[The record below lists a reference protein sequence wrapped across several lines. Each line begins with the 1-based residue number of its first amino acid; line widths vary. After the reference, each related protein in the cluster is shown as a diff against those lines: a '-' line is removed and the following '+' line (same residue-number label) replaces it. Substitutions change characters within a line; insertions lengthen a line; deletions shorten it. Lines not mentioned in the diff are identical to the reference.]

1 MTGKKALRRLYFD
14 NEDLKV
20 DISINDREVC
30 EIYNII
36 NEDLERLRQLEYV
49 MLLIV
54 DYGLIDIDKLENVM
68 YYAEFEAM
76 KKAFKEAEDKI
87 RRSIYEK

>member
-1 MTGKKALRRLYFD
+1 MTSKEALKILFASYHYD
-14 NEDLKV
+14 GNYQDVIEA
-20 DISINDREVC
+20 REKL
-30 EIYNII
+30 EQ
-36 NEDLERLRQLEYV
+36 DLERLRQLEYV

-76 KKAFKEAEDKI
+76 KKAFNEAEDKI
-87 RRSIYEK
+87 KRSDYDK